1 MPGGLLA
8 LVCYGNE
15 NVIINGNPQ
24 VTWFYKSFQQYTH
37 FSQEPI
43 QIPLEGP
50 NQLQMDA
57 PIQIKAKIPRQG
69 DLLSDLTL
77 RVTLPDIFSKLYVTR
92 LNRTTDT
99 FTTDRR
105 YPYEFAWVRQV
116 GVRMI
121 QSITFT
127 IGGQIIQQFSADWI
141 SARAALDYDNGQYQ
155 KWRTMVGDV
164 TDLFDPAQGIYAD
177 YSTSPAGYPN
187 VVSWVTKSVQNNAAS
202 IPGRVLRIPLGLW
215 FSDSIANSLPLV
227 ALQYHD
233 CEVTI
238 QMAPIR
244 DLYTILDPNGNR
256 VRPGVRVGDYLQT
269 DQYVSVW
276 NPTELGPL
284 PATLNNNYV
293 ADPDI
298 RETMRHFLTDIPPC
312 TVNPDNSI
320 TYSTSTIP
328 NSDGWPLNATLE
340 GIYTF
345 VQDKERLVFTQKTIR
360 YNVRQVQP
368 FYFTGINTRNTYRL
382 DVHNIA
388 TRLVYFARRTD
399 SIPGRNQP
407 INLTNWM
414 YTTGSERPYGV
425 PTSAENY
432 VMNIVYTSSTLPPTS
447 VTSIASRSGLNI
459 QGTQRNILR
468 NVFLTANGNTLFDS
482 EDTDFFSQYVPFRYL
497 KGYGMPY
504 RDYGLAT
511 QGEMWPIHTYSF
523 ALNGSEIEQPT
534 GTLNTSRIDRLEMD
548 VDVES
553 IPIGARYTYE
563 LDVFVE
569 TLNFLEISSG
579 LGGLKFAK

>member
-15 NVIINGNPQ
+15 NVIVNGNPQ
-24 VTWFYKSFQQYTH
+24 VTWFYKTFQQYTH

-50 NQLQMDA
+50 NQLLMDA

-77 RVTLPDIFSKLYVTR
+77 RVTLPDIYSKLFVKT
-92 LNRTTDT
+92 RTTCT
-99 FTTDRR
+99 GGTTAFTKDR
-105 YPYEFAWVRQV
+105 PNEYEFAWVRQV

-141 SARAALDYDNGQYQ
+141 SARAALDYDNTQYQ
-155 KWRTMVGDV
+155 KWRAMVGDLV
-164 TDLFDPAQGIYAD
+164 ELYDPAQGVYAD
-177 YSTSPAGYPN
+177 PAGGYPN
-187 VVSWVTKSVQNNAAS
+187 VVSWTTQSVQNNAAS
-202 IPGRVLRIPLGLW
+202 IPGRILRIPLGLW

-244 DLYTILDPNGNR
+244 DLYTILDPAGNR
-256 VRPGVRVGDYLQT
+256 VRPGVKVGPYLPT
-269 DQYVSVW
+269 DQYVNVW
-276 NPTELGPL
+276 KPAELGTL
-284 PATLNNNYV
+284 PPTLNNNYI

-298 RETMRHFLTDIPPC
+298 REAMRYFLTDIAPC
-312 TVNPDNSI
+312 TIVANNV
-320 TYSTSTIP
+320 TYSTTTIP
-328 NSDGWPLNATLE
+328 RSDGWPLNATLE

-345 VQDKERLVFTQKTIR
+345 VQDKERLVFTQKTLR
-360 YNVRQVQP
+360 YNVRQIQP
-368 FYFTGINTRNTYRL
+368 FMFTGISTRNTYRL

-388 TRLVYFARRTD
+388 TRIVYFARRTD

-414 YTTGSERPYGV
+414 YTAGNKRPYGT
-425 PTSAENY
+425 PSANY
-432 VMNIVYTSSTLPPTS
+432 VTTITPATGGQCITV
-447 VTSIASRSGLNI
+447 SRSGINI
-459 QGTQRNILR
+459 PGTQRNILR

-482 EDTDFFSQYVPFRYL
+482 EDTNFFSQYVPFRYL
-497 KGYGMPY
+497 KGYGMPFN
-504 RDYGLAT
+504 DYGLAT
-511 QGEMWPIHTYSF
+511 QAEMWPIHTYSF
-523 ALNGSEIEQPT
+523 SLHGSEVEQPT